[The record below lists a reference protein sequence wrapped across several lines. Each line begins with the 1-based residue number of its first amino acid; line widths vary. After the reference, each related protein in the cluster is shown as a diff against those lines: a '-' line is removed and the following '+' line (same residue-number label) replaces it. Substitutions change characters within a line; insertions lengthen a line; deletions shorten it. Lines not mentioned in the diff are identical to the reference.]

1 MPVMSLMN
9 DAYCRDISRKV
20 RWQQRTKRMMG
31 EYIGAFACYGY
42 QKSSEDTHVLV
53 IDPEAAEIVRII
65 YLLRLGGMAAE
76 NIAGVLNMGQIKSP
90 YEYKKMQGS
99 HYHSGFVPENN
110 GQQEKF
116 WTPQTVRRILSNSMY
131 TGVMIQGK
139 DQKLSYKLQKRV
151 ALPKE
156 KWICVD
162 GVLPVIIPKWVYERI
177 RKLQTKRI
185 RCQKGNVFCTSFAG
199 YGLNAKEQE
208 TAQKWLQQKMAQFPG
223 GIADHE
229 PWLKRL
235 WVALFVEEIHVVRQ
249 GGGLE
254 RQGK

>member
-1 MPVMSLMN
+1 
-9 DAYCRDISRKV
+9 
-20 RWQQRTKRMMG
+20 
-31 EYIGAFACYGY
+31 
-42 QKSSEDTHVLV
+42 
-53 IDPEAAEIVRII
+53 
-65 YLLRLGGMAAE
+65 
-76 NIAGVLNMGQIKSP
+76 MGQIKSP

-110 GQQEKF
+110 GQKEKF

-139 DQKLSYKLQKRV
+139 DQKLSYKLKKRV

-208 TAQKWLQQKMAQFPG
+208 TAQKWLQQKMTQFPS